1 MMDLITKG
9 CVATLLKTRGF
20 LKDTR
25 GSIIEYVM
33 VIALAGVFIGL
44 AKPTLTD
51 LVKNTVE
58 STKSAVSA
66 AEGTGAAAAADKKA

>member
-33 VIALAGVFIGL
+33 VIALAGVFITL
-44 AKPTLTD
+44 ARPTLIE
-51 LVKNTVE
+51 LVEGAVASAQT
-58 STKSAVSA
+58 AVSA
-66 AEGTGAAAAADKKA
+66 AG

>member
-9 CVATLLKTRGF
+9 YVVTQLKTQEF
-20 LKDTR
+20 LKDNR

-44 AKPTLTD
+44 AKPTLTE
-51 LVKNTVE
+51 LVKDTVA

-66 AEGTGAAAAADKKA
+66 AEGAAADADKKA

>member
-9 CVATLLKTRGF
+9 CVATRLKTRGF

-33 VIALAGVFIGL
+33 VIALAGVFITL

-51 LVKNTVE
+51 LVKDTVE
-58 STKSAVSA
+58 STKTAVSA
-66 AEGTGAAAAADKKA
+66 PAGGEDKKA

>member
-44 AKPTLTD
+44 AKPTLSD

-58 STKSAVSA
+58 STKSAVAA
-66 AEGTGAAAAADKKA
+66 AEGAAADADKKA